1 MRPAILAPLPSLLC
15 LELGPVHATDAH
27 RVTLLSR
34 GAVVSSEPAM
44 PWPCAAMLVANPGSH
59 NNSID

>member
-15 LELGPVHATDAH
+15 LELGLVHATNAR
-27 RVTLLSR
+27 RVTLSSR
-34 GAVVSSEPAM
+34 GAVVSPEPAM
-44 PWPCAAMLVANPGSH
+44 PWPCATMLVANPGSR